1 MSTNACFLSDHTTAS
16 IPVFTRPT
24 TTVLLVEA
32 DADAAAEVTAVL
44 AQPGSERF
52 VVRHTALLSE
62 IDAIHARE
70 IDVVLTS
77 TKLPDGVGAAVVE
90 HLRARMPST
99 PVVVLTD
106 SAERAAVLGSLG
118 AMVCGFVVKERIDR
132 RTLARAFRQA
142 RARARYRDLDHCL
155 ARPDRM
161 AMLGSLTAAIVHGV
175 GEPAHALAR
184 SFKRLSEHVAALQRT
199 HDALRRYL
207 AAAPS
212 GPDREQLAALL
223 ESHGDPAVE
232 ALAELGAANL
242 ADVERITDVLD
253 TIGTMARPPHLPSEY
268 VQINAV
274 VEEACAALRGDL
286 DGRAQL
292 VLELGRVPSIMA
304 DQIGLVHAVVNL
316 MRNSLEAF
324 GDRDIEHNRIT
335 VTTRH
340 VGDCVQLLIEDT
352 GTGVAPELQ
361 RRMLEPFVSS
371 KQPEQGLG
379 LGLPLCAE
387 YVRQH
392 GGELRISSGVSA
404 GTRVEIR
411 LPQHKQLRAIEVAPR
426 PERKPRRRLPERRR
440 QILVIDERRVL
451 TGTVGDSLRAFG
463 DIEFLSSVDE
473 MLHCLSAVH
482 RYDAVVCDLTTP
494 ILDAIRLQQ
503 MILREAPTIA
513 DRVIF
518 CLDEDQ
524 LCYRQDWIER
534 LNAPVLYRP
543 VTAAAIRDLV
553 LHLGGLSP
561 TAVASTMYRA
571 REGEWRPHHCH

>member
-1 MSTNACFLSDHTTAS
+1 M
-16 IPVFTRPT
+16 
-24 TTVLLVEA
+24 LLVEA
-32 DADAAAEVTAVL
+32 DADAAAEITAVL

-77 TKLPDGVGAAVVE
+77 TNLPDGVGAAVVE
-90 HLRARMPST
+90 HLCACMPST

-106 SAERAAVLGSLG
+106 SVERAAVLGSLG

-161 AMLGSLTAAIVHGV
+161 AMLGSLTAAIVHGID
-175 GEPAHALAR
+175 EPAHALAR

-207 AAAPS
+207 ATAPT
-212 GPDREQLAALL
+212 GPDREKLAAQL
-223 ESHGDPAVE
+223 ESQGDPALQ

-242 ADVERITDVLD
+242 ANVERITDLLD

-274 VEEACAALRGDL
+274 VEEACTALRGDI

-292 VLELGRVPSIMA
+292 VLELGRVPSIVA

-316 MRNSLEAF
+316 MRNALEAF
-324 GDRDIEHNRIT
+324 GDRDVEHNRIT
-335 VTTRH
+335 ITTRH
-340 VGDCVQLLIEDT
+340 VADYVQLLIEDT
-352 GTGVAPELQ
+352 GGGVAPELQ

-392 GGELRISSGVSA
+392 GGELHIKSGVSA

-411 LPQHKQLRAIEVAPR
+411 LPQHKQLRAVEVASSS
-426 PERKPRRRLPERRR
+426 ENKPRRRLPKRRR
-440 QILVIDERRVL
+440 QVLVIDERGAIARE
-451 TGTVGDSLRAFG
+451 VGNSLQAFG

-473 MLHCLSAVH
+473 MLHCLNAVH
-482 RYDAVVCDLTTP
+482 RYEAVVCDLTTP
-494 ILDAIRLQQ
+494 TLDAIRLQQ
-503 MILREAPTIA
+503 MILREAPKVA

-518 CLDEDQ
+518 CVDADQ
-524 LCYRQDWIER
+524 ICYRESWIDL

-543 VTAAAIRDLV
+543 VTAAAIRNLV

-561 TAVASTMYRA
+561 TAVASTVNRA